1 MSLYYLSINLFNSF
15 LGEGGLKYMKMSG
28 AQILQTDLNTFP
40 LRVVRELEKIST
52 CKHLPFHG
60 HFYDFHNIL
69 PLCCIQFNIARR
81 ELMLVTHH
89 HEGPH
94 CLETFAHSFFNE
106 FFFVVRIYEIN

>member
-1 MSLYYLSINLFNSF
+1 
-15 LGEGGLKYMKMSG
+15 MKMSG

-89 HEGPH
+89 PEGPH
-94 CLETFAHSFFNE
+94 CLETFAHSFFDE
-106 FFFVVRIYEIN
+106 FFFFFYQAAYIPYSFE